1 MNQNSKHDDLN
12 ESCKELA
19 FQTSLLMHQYHTA
32 IRRIYNATENP
43 DVFHLS
49 FSPEMDYANVISKL
63 KDIDSTSP
71 DQRFIFSFNLSMSL
85 LTDPVYK
92 EILCNDFLYPSEKKW
107 WSKKLTRSVYYRKRK
122 EAMKEFLEEVKRS

>member
-1 MNQNSKHDDLN
+1 MNQNSRQDDLN

-19 FQTSLLMHQYHTA
+19 FQTSLLMRQYHTA

-43 DVFHLS
+43 EVFRLS
-49 FSPEMDYANVISKL
+49 FSPDMDYANVLSTL
-63 KDIDSTSP
+63 KDIDSTSS

-92 EILCNDFLYPSEKKW
+92 EILCNDFLYPSDKKW
-107 WSKKLTRSVYYRKRK
+107 WNKKLTRSVYYRKRK
-122 EAMKEFLEEVKRS
+122 EAMQELLEEVRRP